1 MGASNFGRLDLAT
14 AYYVFAE
21 TQEYEGFK
29 CTECEHEIHD
39 YEMPSPLDVEGFT
52 CPYCEEP
59 QQIPDDKDLET
70 FYHSP
75 EQWEVE
81 EELEYFVEKFKEFG
95 VISTDTKNYNN
106 LATFVSKNKE
116 YAGVDISM
124 YFEVHIETGYHDG
137 ARLDFKAYFEEP
149 YNTNEMTFEEVED
162 RVTDYLE
169 SYSDCSDKVIALRA
183 KQASKWLEKEFERMV
198 KHINKALEEAVPTK
212 LRRVGG
218 FSDGTSVY
226 ERI

>member
-21 TQEYEGFK
+21 TQEKE
-29 CTECEHEIHD
+29 
-39 YEMPSPLDVEGFT
+39 FT
-52 CPYCEEP
+52 HCNHCGEKVFIDELADDIGEVDCPYCVEGSIDINHTEWETDYF
-59 QQIPDDKDLET
+59 QPD
-70 FYHSP
+70 
-75 EQWEVE
+75 QWEVE

-106 LATFVSKNKE
+106 LATFVSNNKE
-116 YAGVDISM
+116 YAGVDISL

-149 YNTNEMTFEEVED
+149 YNTNEMTFEEIEE

-183 KQASKWLEKEFERMV
+183 KQASKWAEKEFKRMV
-198 KHINKALEEAVPTK
+198 NHINKALEEAVPTK

-218 FSDGTSVY
+218 FSNGETIY
-226 ERI
+226 ERV

>member
-39 YEMPSPLDVEGFT
+39 YEMPSPSDVEGFT

-59 QQIPDDKDLET
+59 QEIPDGKDLET

-75 EQWEVE
+75 DQWEVE
-81 EELEYFVEKFKEFG
+81 EELEYFVEVFKRYG
-95 VISTDTKNYNN
+95 VKSTDTKNYNN

-149 YNTNEMTFEEVED
+149 YNTNEMTFEEIED
-162 RVTDYLE
+162 RISDYLE
-169 SYSDCSDKVIALRA
+169 SYSDCSDKIVELRT
-183 KQASKWLEKEFERMV
+183 KQATKWAKKEFERMV
-198 KHINKALEEAVPTK
+198 KHINKALEEVAPTK
-212 LRRVGG
+212 LIRVGG

>member
-21 TQEYEGFK
+21 TQEKEFTHCNHCGKQVFID
-29 CTECEHEIHD
+29 ELEDDIGE
-39 YEMPSPLDVEGFT
+39 VE
-52 CPYCEEP
+52 CPYCAEGSIDISHTDWETEYSN
-59 QQIPDDKDLET
+59 PD
-70 FYHSP
+70 
-75 EQWEVE
+75 QWEVE
-81 EELEYFVEKFKEFG
+81 EELEYFVEVFKEYG
-95 VISTDTKNYNN
+95 VKSTDTKNYNN

-183 KQASKWLEKEFERMV
+183 KQASKWAEKEFKRMV
-198 KHINKALEEAVPTK
+198 KHINKALEEVVPTK
-212 LRRVGG
+212 LRRVGS
-218 FSDGTSVY
+218 FSNGETVY
-226 ERI
+226 ERV

>member
-59 QQIPDDKDLET
+59 QQIPDDKDLKT

-81 EELEYFVEKFKEFG
+81 EELEYFVEVFKEYG
-95 VISTDTKNYNN
+95 VKSTDTKNYNN

-116 YAGVDISM
+116 YAGVDISL

-137 ARLDFKAYFEEP
+137 ARLDFKAYLEGYYSN
-149 YNTNEMTFEEVED
+149 YNVDKDELYERTFELLHNK
-162 RVTDYLE
+162 TDY
-169 SYSDCSDKVIALRA
+169 SYKLLTLRA
-183 KQASKWLEKEFERMV
+183 KQASKWLEKEYERMV

-226 ERI
+226 VRI